1 MMNSKSTGTETIQ
14 KMAIALLVA
23 VAAVTV
29 IGLFSF
35 GAGEEVRHAVASTLT
50 GLQLM

>member
-1 MMNSKSTGTETIQ
+1 MMNSMPTGTETIQ

-23 VAAVTV
+23 AVTVTV

-35 GAGEEVRHAVASTLT
+35 GAGEEVHHAVASTLT